1 MVRQRK
7 FLASLVNQ
15 TRRQFNRVELSFILM
30 GDLFL
35 EFFEHVLAGRATCHQ
50 VSFHRMTL
58 LKRQW
63 TRWIPKLPLVQ
74 ARGKYLRTHQPNI
87 MFANHGGW
95 IAQWKHFC
103 FPPSS
108 PGCKS
113 RQCRDFLS
121 LLLSLWTELR
131 SNPSIAKQSIS
142 QFQLAVTNRAKY
154 YTKVSP
160 AHAYTEAV
168 WSWCRAFRDR

>member
-1 MVRQRK
+1 MSKVAGHSYYEQRRYDFCLLWLVSHLCELWLVSSCSTIMSNVFMSNVFMTTVVMTNTVAPPLHHGLWGTSPFVSMLM
-7 FLASLVNQ
+7 FLPH
-15 TRRQFNRVELSFILM
+15 M
-30 GDLFL
+30 G
-35 EFFEHVLAGRATCHQ
+35 
-50 VSFHRMTL
+50 
-58 LKRQW
+58 W
-63 TRWIPKLPLVQ
+63 
-74 ARGKYLRTHQPNI
+74 
-87 MFANHGGW
+87 GGGC

-113 RQCRDFLS
+113 RQCQDFLS
-121 LLLSLWTELR
+121 LLLSLWTESR

-154 YTKVSP
+154 YKKVSP
-160 AHAYTEAV
+160 AHAYTEVV